1 MHDKDA
7 LQLFRNNPDR
17 SHGKKCLLTCDLCSM
32 NFMKLNALLQHH
44 VKEHSFKEKVESVVF
59 RTTMEFYTW
68 KDNKERQTGS
78 SFTVS
83 TGKLQWMAVDVKP
96 AFYCHHPRNFEGAPM
111 DQRLR
116 RKKTQGSCKIGQRCL
131 ESLKAR
137 EKDGKILVTFQ
148 KKKHIM
154 AMVKMMLNTKGSL
167 VQKLKCLQVS

>member
-1 MHDKDA
+1 MLLDGPPLQRAAASQETRLLARAVPSSRACQGQPDAANYHGLQLDASGICMDKDA

-96 AFYCHHPRNFEGAPM
+96 AFYCHHPRKL
-111 DQRLR
+111 LR
-116 RKKTQGSCKIGQRCL
+116 VLPWTNG
-131 ESLKAR
+131 
-137 EKDGKILVTFQ
+137 
-148 KKKHIM
+148 
-154 AMVKMMLNTKGSL
+154 
-167 VQKLKCLQVS
+167 